1 MFTVRLLRA
10 SMLAQEA
17 LIFSESSFI
26 ARMVCS
32 TTCLP
37 SSAWWLA
44 SDAWCEASAALRAI
58 SWAAAP
64 SSLIAAATLLVRLD
78 CSSEL
83 AIEEFEAFT
92 TSCATSCSWRA
103 VPATSRIDSW
113 IRSTKRLKAL
123 ANVPNS
129 SLLVTRRRLVRSP
142 SPWAMSCMARP
153 MSVSGCISTRI
164 SMPRRSMMPTTAISV
179 ATIAEVRNSLSI
191 E

>member
-92 TSCATSCSWRA
+92 TSCAMQKLRALGIA
-103 VPATSRIDSW
+103 VPQI
-113 IRSTKRLKAL
+113 KRD
-123 ANVPNS
+123 
-129 SLLVTRRRLVRSP
+129 
-142 SPWAMSCMARP
+142 
-153 MSVSGCISTRI
+153 GI
-164 SMPRRSMMPTTAISV
+164 PT
-179 ATIAEVRNSLSI
+179 
-191 E
+191 